1 MNLKLNYL
9 DFGCWL
15 SASVPLNLKDVSLG
29 KCGGKLEPLQTITF
43 ILRTTEK
50 MRMICCL
57 TAIRQQNSPA
67 GYSQSSHS
75 SRIRKKKLDVCSKW
89 DSLNHQV
96 TGQLHA
102 SDRAGSGSRAA
113 TDSWAFY
120 PERARLPLAAP
131 FENLTDGGL
140 AFWKLAERGL
150 HSNHC
155 WERTV
160 VYTEMFF
167 HGCHSFQVL
176 VTGIQT
182 IRLWWMMF
190 VPLADS

>member
-1 MNLKLNYL
+1 MWREVGASPNQLSNYL
-9 DFGCWL
+9 IEQIRREWGWSAPWWTWEHGNKEAERSGRLL
-15 SASVPLNLKDVSLG
+15 SVVTFFAGSHYWSVTQL
-29 KCGGKLEPLQTITF
+29 
-43 ILRTTEK
+43 
-50 MRMICCL
+50 
-57 TAIRQQNSPA
+57 
-67 GYSQSSHS
+67 
-75 SRIRKKKLDVCSKW
+75 SRIRKKKKMDVCSKW

-96 TGQLHA
+96 TGELHA
-102 SDRAGSGSRAA
+102 SDRANVAGCRAA
-113 TDSWAFY
+113 TDSWAFH
-120 PERARLPLAAP
+120 PERACLPLAAP

-155 WERTV
+155 WRRTV

-167 HGCHSFQVL
+167 HGCHSFQVF